1 MMRGMSRSMMS
12 WWWRTARS
20 FRLRRTNAAHRR
32 PRRCCA
38 RPIRRSA
45 RPTPAHGQRQQ
56 TEHDDHDGDADHG
69 GQDVA
74 GHVRQ
79 PLQRIVRQ
87 QRIPRE
93 AVGDVLRHIIQPR
106 RAHGVLG
113 TPFTLRIV
121 GGQQTDRR
129 QLDYTELGM
138 WRNFTH
144 CGVLYAHVP
153 EVDPLTSPPAPRD
166 AAGATAEPATAADPD
181 ISAEKRCAP
190 ASRPPASRWKTNS
203 STTSDPTRTP

>member
-1 MMRGMSRSMMS
+1 MWMMRGMSRSTMS

-93 AVGDVLRHIIQPR
+93 DVGDVLRHIIQPR

-121 GGQQTDRR
+121 GGQQDR
-129 QLDYTELGM
+129 
-138 WRNFTH
+138 
-144 CGVLYAHVP
+144 
-153 EVDPLTSPPAPRD
+153 S
-166 AAGATAEPATAADPD
+166 ATARLYGTGHVAEFHPLRRAVRACAGGRSARVAACATGCRRPHGG
-181 ISAEKRCAP
+181 
-190 ASRPPASRWKTNS
+190 ASNGG
-203 STTSDPTRTP
+203 

>member
-1 MMRGMSRSMMS
+1 MMRRMSRSMMS

-56 TEHDDHDGDADHG
+56 AEHDDHDGDADHG

-74 GHVRQ
+74 DHVRQ

-106 RAHGVLG
+106 RAHEVLG
-113 TPFTLRIV
+113 TPFTPRIA

-153 EVDPLTSPPAPRD
+153 EVDPLASPPAPRD
-166 AAGATAEPATAADPD
+166 AAGPTAEPATAADPD
-181 ISAEKRCAP
+181 MSAEAVHARIEAARIKAE
-190 ASRPPASRWKTNS
+190 TNS

>member
-1 MMRGMSRSMMS
+1 MWMMRGMSRSTMS

-56 TEHDDHDGDADHG
+56 AEHDDHDGDADHG

-74 GHVRQ
+74 DHVRQ

-93 AVGDVLRHIIQPR
+93 AVGDVLRHIIQPPSRSWSPRHPIHPTHRRWPADRSATARLYGTGHVAEFHPLR
-106 RAHGVLG
+106 RAVRACAGGRSARVAACATGCRRPHGG
-113 TPFTLRIV
+113 ASN
-121 GGQQTDRR
+121 GG
-129 QLDYTELGM
+129 
-138 WRNFTH
+138 
-144 CGVLYAHVP
+144 
-153 EVDPLTSPPAPRD
+153 
-166 AAGATAEPATAADPD
+166 
-181 ISAEKRCAP
+181 
-190 ASRPPASRWKTNS
+190 
-203 STTSDPTRTP
+203 